1 MTYHSFSLRAAGATL
16 ALTLIGAGSSFAQ
29 QSTDP
34 LPGFSPAAA
43 AAERALEA
51 KAIVRP
57 DAARARAH
65 SDALSAETH
74 VAGTPA
80 QERTRDYVVAQM
92 RAMGLETEVRRYD
105 VFMPHATAVQVW
117 RVTPRAKALSLAE
130 PAVPGDPTSAL
141 AQYPTVNGYS
151 GQGDVT
157 GDVVYVNYGLIE
169 DYVQLDS
176 LGISVRG
183 KIAVARYGRSFRGIK
198 AREAE
203 KHGAIALLIYSD
215 PQDDG
220 YVRGDVY
227 PKGPMRNRD
236 GVQRGSV
243 LNGAGDPATPGYA
256 ATAGARRLPAQAMSL
271 PRIPVVPISY
281 GNATELLEELRGGE
295 IPQGWQGGLPFRYH
309 IGPGP
314 VRARVRVVDDR
325 ATRGTKPIYN
335 TFGIV
340 RGSEFP
346 DELVIIGGHR
356 DAWGPGTA
364 DNVSGTV
371 SVLEA
376 ARAVSGA
383 VKAGYRPKR
392 TIMFATWDAEE
403 WGLLGSSE
411 YVEEDSLRLTRD
423 GVAYLNQDV
432 AAQGARF
439 GGGGSPSLR
448 ATLRDVA
455 RQVPDPNGKGT
466 VYAEWRRAG
475 AVPDT
480 AEPAM
485 GDPGGGSD
493 FAGFYNHLGI
503 PIAEWG
509 FSGPGGVYH
518 SQYDDRA
525 WMTKFGDSTFAYHA
539 AAARIAAAMVL
550 RLANAEILPYD
561 YVEFARTMQRYL
573 PAIDRA
579 LASKRWSGTTTALRS
594 AIAGMEREAATW
606 SAVRDSVL
614 ATGGVARERRAA
626 ANSALR
632 TVERA
637 LTRAQGLRTRPWYRN
652 LIYVADVDNG
662 YANMAFPSVNEA
674 IRANDERLTSE
685 EIMDLARHFE
695 AATRAL
701 VDARAALGA
710 EGGAA
715 VRGSGRAEP
724 GG

>member
-1 MTYHSFSLRAAGATL
+1 MPNASSLVRLTFAILVCRAITL
-16 ALTLIGAGSSFAQ
+16 PAQ
-29 QSTDP
+29 QGGGTA
-34 LPGFSPAAA
+34 LPGFTPAAS
-43 AAERALEA
+43 AAERSLEA
-51 KAIVRP
+51 QAIARP

-65 SDALSAETH
+65 SKVLSAETH
-74 VAGTPA
+74 VSGTPA
-80 QERTRDYVVAQM
+80 QERTRDYVIAQM
-92 RAMGLETEVRRYD
+92 KAMGMETEVRRYD
-105 VFMPHATAVQVW
+105 VFIPHPTAVQLW
-117 RVTPRAKALSLAE
+117 RVAPRMKALSLAE

-157 GDVVYVNYGLIE
+157 GDVVYANYGLIE
-169 DYVQLDS
+169 DYAQLDS
-176 LGISVRG
+176 MGVSVKG
-183 KIAVARYGRSFRGIK
+183 KIVVARYGRSFRGIK

-220 YVRGDVY
+220 FVRGDVY
-227 PKGPMRNRD
+227 PNGPMRNRD

-256 ATAGARRLPAQAMSL
+256 STGTVPRLPVDKMDI
-271 PRIPVVPISY
+271 PHIPVVPISY
-281 GNATELLEELRGGE
+281 GNAGELLEEVRGHDV
-295 IPQGWQGGLPFRYH
+295 PQSWQGGLSFRYH
-309 IGPGP
+309 VGPGP
-314 VRARVRVVDDR
+314 VRARVRVTDDR
-325 ATRGTKPIYN
+325 ATKGTKPIFD
-335 TFGIV
+335 TFGVV

-346 DELVIIGGHR
+346 DELVIVGGHR

-371 SVLEA
+371 SILEA
-376 ARAVSGA
+376 ARAVAEA
-383 VKAGYRPKR
+383 VKAGHRPKR

-403 WGLLGSSE
+403 WGLIGSSE
-411 YVEEDSLRLTRD
+411 YVEEDSLRLMKG

-448 ATLRDVA
+448 PTLRDVA
-455 RQVPDPNGKGT
+455 RQVPDPSGKGS
-466 VYAEWRRAG
+466 VYAEWRRAA
-475 AVPDT
+475 AVADT

-509 FSGPGGVYH
+509 FGGPGGVYH
-518 SQYDDRA
+518 SQYDDFA
-525 WMTKFGDSTFAYHA
+525 WMSRFGDTSFVYHA
-539 AAARIAAAMVL
+539 AAARIAAAMLL

-579 LASKRWSGTTTALRS
+579 VAGKRWAGASTSALRT
-594 AIAGMEREAATW
+594 AIDGMEREATAF
-606 SAVRDSVL
+606 AAARDRVL
-614 ATGGVARERRAA
+614 AAGAPARERRAA
-626 ANSALR
+626 VNAALLG
-632 TVERA
+632 VERA
-637 LTRAQGLRTRPWYRN
+637 LIRPEGLRTRAWYRN

-674 IRANDERLTSE
+674 IRANDQSLTVSE
-685 EIMDLARHFE
+685 IADLAHRFE
-695 AATRAL
+695 TATRAL
-701 VDARAALGA
+701 TDARSALGEA
-710 EGGAA
+710 
-715 VRGSGRAEP
+715 R
-724 GG
+724 